1 MNPFQVAREVAM
13 RAAVRAV
20 RRPWFGLASVL
31 LIAACAEPTTRR
43 TQAPATDVQATVAV
57 SDGMSLQCPPGPG
70 DVAKQVDPGTGLD
83 ANGNGVICVERTA
96 LPDMPALDVLPPD
109 APPPVESDD
118 SLFPIDPSAT
128 Q

>member
-1 MNPFQVAREVAM
+1 MNTFQVAREVAT

-20 RRPWFGLASVL
+20 RRPVFALASVFL
-31 LIAACAEPTTRR
+31 VAACAEPTTRR
-43 TQAPATDVQATVAV
+43 SQVSATDVQATVAV
-57 SDGMSLQCPPGPG
+57 SDGMSLQCPPGPRF
-70 DVAKQVDPGTGLD
+70 VAKQVDPGTGLD
-83 ANGNGVICVERTA
+83 ANGNGVICVERTG

-118 SLFPIDPSAT
+118 SLFPIDPAAT